1 MVKRTLLL
9 GAALAVVG
17 QSLLM
22 AGPAIAKTKTRA
34 CPSVTVGRYEAT
46 DVRVT
51 PNLGCAAAEGDLR
64 IWLKQP
70 SKLPRSSKGWHSKQ
84 VRGTWEMAYG
94 HYPVSLFFV
103 LVKLQPPTPTPTPT
117 STPAPT
123 STTTSTPTSYYSD
136 AEPDSNSDTQADSE
150 DLLHLDSASSS
161 HRERVSLH
169 GCRQREFG
177 LAGDADA

>member
-51 PNLGCAAAEGDLR
+51 PNLGCAAAEE
-64 IWLKQP
+64 
-70 SKLPRSSKGWHSKQ
+70 RS
-84 VRGTWEMAYG
+84 A
-94 HYPVSLFFV
+94 
-103 LVKLQPPTPTPTPT
+103 
-117 STPAPT
+117 
-123 STTTSTPTSYYSD
+123 
-136 AEPDSNSDTQADSE
+136 
-150 DLLHLDSASSS
+150 HLAQTALEAAS
-161 HRERVSLH
+161 
-169 GCRQREFG
+169 QQ
-177 LAGDADA
+177 